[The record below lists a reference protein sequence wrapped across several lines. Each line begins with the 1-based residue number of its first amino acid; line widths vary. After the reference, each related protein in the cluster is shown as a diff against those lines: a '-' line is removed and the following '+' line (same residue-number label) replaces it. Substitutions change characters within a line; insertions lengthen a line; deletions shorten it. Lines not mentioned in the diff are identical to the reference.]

1 MDIKII
7 LEDDKFK
14 KKLNYIIE
22 RILNLNTRYYEDY
35 IKLISFNE
43 LNEIRLFPNGMN
55 ARIYCKE
62 GYTEEGTL
70 LIIASMFLEKKK
82 SNKITKE
89 LQNRLRI
96 IEKYEYEIII

>member
-1 MDIKII
+1 MDIKIT

-35 IKLISFNE
+35 IKLITFNS
-43 LNEIRLFPNGMN
+43 LTEIRLFPNGMN

-62 GYTEEGTL
+62 GHTEEGTL